1 MAYGDISGV
10 IATHEFD
17 ASHGVDPSFIH
28 ILDTLNCLA
37 YQCVD
42 DDGLA
47 RSIII
52 TSAGFISEPAG
63 NTLEFNTDYSYI
75 PSTCLRPTDILCIAY
90 QDAAN
95 GIQLEA
101 IVVAPDGTFSQHA
114 NHRSLVSPGAHTHY
128 HCIHISANVL
138 VIVMKGPAGWGRM
151 YAWGVSAL
159 GQVDAAQTAYFTFNT
174 AWIEAV
180 RIAHVGGN
188 IYVISF
194 QDGNTGD
201 GYARSVNITDAGAIS
216 FTAFGAVLIN
226 PHADEMTLAKIADG
240 LFVTV
245 QADAA
250 NKGIASVFEISAGG
264 SITVPTNNTY
274 EFDAGPVA
282 WPSIV
287 KVTNNI
293 FAVAYT
299 GSGSDGELR
308 TIRCDVASAA
318 TWTPIGTLKYDAT
331 SALANSIKHVSGN
344 VYVVVYHQ
352 TGDPGQ
358 MATIGI
364 STPSLEGP
372 HHEMMMKI
380 GP

>member
-1 MAYGDISGV
+1 MAYGDITGV

-17 ASHGVDPSFIH
+17 AAHGIEPSIQH
-28 ILDTLNCLA
+28 ILETLNCMA

-47 RSIII
+47 KSIII
-52 TSAGFISEPAG
+52 TGAGAISEPAS
-63 NTLEFNTDYSYI
+63 NTLEFETNYLTKL
-75 PSTCLRPTDILCIAY
+75 STCLRPTHVFCIAY
-90 QDAAN
+90 DDGTN

-101 IVVAPDGTFSQHA
+101 ILVAPAGTLSQHT
-114 NHRSLVSPGAHTHY
+114 NHRSLVSAGAHTHY
-128 HCIHISANVL
+128 HVIHIADNIL
-138 VIVMKGPAGWGRM
+138 AIVMKGPAGWGRM
-151 YAWGVSAL
+151 YTWGVSAV
-159 GQVDAAQTAYFTFNT
+159 GEVAAAQTAYFTFNS

-188 IYVISF
+188 VYVISF

-201 GYARSVNITDAGAIS
+201 GYARSINITPAGAIS

-250 NKGIASVFEISAGG
+250 NKGIASVFEISGAGN
-264 SITVPTNNTY
+264 ITVPTNNTY
-274 EFDAGPVA
+274 EFDAGPIA

-331 SALANSIKHVSGN
+331 SALANSIKHVAGN

-364 STPSLEGP
+364 NTPSLARP